1 MTYLN
6 GANRPLRLV
15 AVSGNPRPQ
24 SRTHALAV
32 TLTTELARARP
43 AVGHLCGQTSTVS
56 EIELAGLGSRV
67 LEPDDAAAQAAVT
80 QVLEADILV
89 ISSPTYKASY
99 SGLLKSFLDRIGHQ
113 GLTGKSA
120 VPIMLGGLPSH
131 QLAVNLHFAPL
142 LLELGAKVPAGG
154 LFVLESEVGD
164 YPAFAADWADAN
176 VATLVAATGVASSAT
191 AR

>member
-1 MTYLN
+1 MTNLN
-6 GANRPLRLV
+6 GANRLLRLV
-15 AVSGNPRPQ
+15 AVSGNPRPG

-32 TLTTELARARP
+32 TLATELARALP
-43 AVGHLCGQTSTVS
+43 GASIT

-67 LEPDDAAAQAAVT
+67 LEPGDAAAEAAVT
-80 QVLEADILV
+80 QVLEADIAV

-99 SGLLKSFLDRIGHQ
+99 SGLLKSFLDRLDHQ

-131 QLAVNLHFAPL
+131 QLSVNLHFSPL

-154 LFVLESEVGD
+154 LFVLESEVGGFST
-164 YPAFAADWADAN
+164 FAADWAQTQAA
-176 VATLVAATGVASSAT
+176 VLVAASNAVTPARPAS
-191 AR
+191 

>member
-1 MTYLN
+1 MINLN
-6 GANRPLRLV
+6 GFANRPVTIV

-32 TLTTELARARP
+32 TLATEVAS
-43 AVGHLCGQTSTVS
+43 VVTGSTVS

-80 QVLEADILV
+80 QALEADILV

-131 QLAVNLHFAPL
+131 QLAVNLHFGPL

-154 LFVLESEVGD
+154 LFVLESEVAD
-164 YPAFAADWADAN
+164 YPSFAANWANDNA
-176 VATLVAATGVASSAT
+176 ATLVTATSAARRAA
-191 AR
+191 AH